1 MSKPELRLENGIA
14 RVTLRAEERKNAIS
28 REDIG
33 LMTKFL
39 KEISEK
45 HVKCL
50 ILTGEGNTFS
60 SGMYLEE
67 LTKGDWSKNPIS
79 EVCDLIED
87 LPFISICF
95 LNGGIYGGSVEMALS
110 CDFRIGA
117 SLVKLKIPAAK
128 FGIHYG
134 VKGIR
139 RCVEVFGLQ
148 LSRKLLF
155 LGHQLNFKDLT
166 ENGFL
171 DFYAED
177 FEGSQIIL
185 KNLVGEITLLSLD
198 AIREMKAT
206 LNDLRN
212 DSVDLSAEESR
223 FSYGFKTGIVAQR
236 LKTYKNL

>member
-1 MSKPELRLENGIA
+1 MEVIPVNS
-14 RVTLRAEERKNAIS
+14 
-28 REDIG
+28 
-33 LMTKFL
+33 
-39 KEISEK
+39 
-45 HVKCL
+45 
-50 ILTGEGNTFS
+50 LTI
-60 SGMYLEE
+60 
-67 LTKGDWSKNPIS
+67 K
-79 EVCDLIED
+79 
-87 LPFISICF
+87 
-95 LNGGIYGGSVEMALS
+95 
-110 CDFRIGA
+110 
-117 SLVKLKIPAAK
+117 SLYRNYNVY
-128 FGIHYG
+128 FN
-134 VKGIR
+134 
-139 RCVEVFGLQ
+139 
-148 LSRKLLF
+148 S
-155 LGHQLNFKDLT
+155 NFKDLT